1 MSEVVMDE
9 NLNTA
14 KNIKSVLIADDT
26 KSIQTSLKFIV
37 ESLGCKVWISRNG
50 EDAIK
55 KYKQHKPNLVFMDIK
70 MPAVNGVEAIK
81 QIKAFDKNANIIIIT
96 AFSGDKNFR
105 ELIKD
110 DPMKFIDKPFE
121 IAEIKS
127 CL

>member
-70 MPAVNGVEAIK
+70 MPEVNGVEAIK

>member
-1 MSEVVMDE
+1 MDE

>member
-1 MSEVVMDE
+1 MDE

-70 MPAVNGVEAIK
+70 MPEVNGVEAIK